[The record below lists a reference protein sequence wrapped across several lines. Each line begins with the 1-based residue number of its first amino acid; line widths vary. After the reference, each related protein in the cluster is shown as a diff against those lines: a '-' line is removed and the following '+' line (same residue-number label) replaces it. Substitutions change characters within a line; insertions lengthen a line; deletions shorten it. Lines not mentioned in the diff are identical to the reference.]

1 MALCFGPA
9 VIHRSCC
16 CCQLFSQEG
25 RKCARQKSPARK
37 EYQRS
42 RRSYKQ
48 RIGSA
53 CPSDCCWS
61 DSTSI
66 DNLLAIHRLFL
77 STPMF
82 PVWLFFIIR
91 QDAIALTLQALL
103 PDMLCWCVFAT
114 LNRPMSRHTTT
125 GKNMTNAVGLF
136 FFFLIYCVVGVSTP
150 TPFTTTHL
158 TPSLIPSLSL
168 DGMPV
173 NESFP
178 IAIPRPHASLSHP
191 DSAISNSR
199 IV

>member
-1 MALCFGPA
+1 LSWLDVISIFLEVFFFSFLALCFGPA

-82 PVWLFFIIR
+82 PVWLF
-91 QDAIALTLQALL
+91 LL
-103 PDMLCWCVFAT
+103 FDKMRL
-114 LNRPMSRHTTT
+114 H
-125 GKNMTNAVGLF
+125 
-136 FFFLIYCVVGVSTP
+136 
-150 TPFTTTHL
+150 
-158 TPSLIPSLSL
+158 
-168 DGMPV
+168 
-173 NESFP
+173 
-178 IAIPRPHASLSHP
+178 
-191 DSAISNSR
+191 
-199 IV
+199 